1 MKNER
6 ASDRDRRLDAGVGD
20 VIFQPEIL
28 EAEGE
33 KVLHFRVDPHRRQ
46 RLGRAR
52 KLLARLLEMVGV
64 EMRVAQRMDEIAGLQ
79 PGHLRHHHRQQRIG
93 RDVRGKRKE
102 FVQSLRGGVG
112 SSVPLDEAALEA
124 RVLRGGVPLVACFHW
139 ILQLQRH
146 VLLGNAERA
155 LEFAAKANQYSGRRV
170 SIFSRWITSL
180 PPCLVGLEACG
191 SAHHWAR
198 ELIKLGHDARMMPP
212 AYVKPYIR
220 RQKNDAA
227 DAAAI
232 CEAVTRPSMR
242 FVGVRSLENQAALM
256 RHKAREML
264 VSQRTQL
271 LNGLRGH
278 LTEVGVIAAQGPRH
292 ARELAELIEAC
303 DETIPFEVCEALA
316 PLVVQLRNLDEAIA
330 RLDRTIA
337 KLAQKDE
344 TARRLMS
351 IPGFGPITASA
362 MAATIQ
368 DTSSF
373 AGPREFAAF
382 LGLTPKQNSSGGKPK
397 LGRISKMGNRN
408 LRKLLVVGAHAVL
421 FHRKP
426 HTDPLRMWAK
436 KLIEK
441 KPFKLV
447 AVALANKMARIAF
460 AILREQ
466 DGLSGNSG
474 VRSVGRVRGRG
485 SPRAGRQRNRG

>member
-1 MKNER
+1 M
-6 ASDRDRRLDAGVGD
+6 A
-20 VIFQPEIL
+20 
-28 EAEGE
+28 
-33 KVLHFRVDPHRRQ
+33 
-46 RLGRAR
+46 LGR
-52 KLLARLLEMVGV
+52 EV
-64 EMRVAQRMDEIAGLQ
+64 
-79 PGHLRHHHRQQRIG
+79 RI
-93 RDVRGKRKE
+93 
-102 FVQSLRGGVG
+102 
-112 SSVPLDEAALEA
+112 
-124 RVLRGGVPLVACFHW
+124 
-139 ILQLQRH
+139 
-146 VLLGNAERA
+146 
-155 LEFAAKANQYSGRRV
+155 
-170 SIFSRWITSL
+170 
-180 PPCLVGLEACG
+180 
-191 SAHHWAR
+191 
-198 ELIKLGHDARMMPP
+198 MPP

-220 RQKNDAA
+220 RQKNDVS

-256 RHKAREML
+256 HHKTREML

-271 LNGLRGH
+271 LNALRGH
-278 LTEVGVIAAQGPRH
+278 LTEVGVIAAQGLKY

-303 DETIPFEVCEALA
+303 DETIPFEVCEALS

-337 KLAQKDE
+337 RMAHKDD

-397 LGRISKMGNRN
+397 LGRISKMGNRY

-436 KLIEK
+436 
-441 KPFKLV
+441 
-447 AVALANKMARIAF
+447 NQARRRSACQQDGAHRICNPAG
-460 AILREQ
+460 Q

-474 VRSVGRVRGRG
+474 VRN
-485 SPRAGRQRNRG
+485 AD